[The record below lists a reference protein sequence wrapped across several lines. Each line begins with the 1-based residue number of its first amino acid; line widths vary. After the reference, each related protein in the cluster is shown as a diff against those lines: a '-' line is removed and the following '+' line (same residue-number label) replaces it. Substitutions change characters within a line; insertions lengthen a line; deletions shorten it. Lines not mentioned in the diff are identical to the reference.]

1 MRDVPILL
9 TEGDTGMKRKRCT
22 GEQIIHILQAQK
34 AGPSEPVLSR
44 RHGVAAK
51 MIYRC
56 MCGAPAALQ
65 QTSVQGSSSI
75 ASSALS
81 S

>member
-1 MRDVPILL
+1 
-9 TEGDTGMKRKRCT
+9 MKRKRYT
-22 GEQIIHILQAQK
+22 EEEIIHILQAQK
-34 AGPSEPVLSR
+34 AGASEPVLSR

-51 MIYRC
+51 TIYRC
-56 MCGAPAALQ
+56 VCGAPAALQ
-65 QTSVQGSSSI
+65 QTSVQVSSSI